1 MKTFRLHKVAT
12 LVAALA
18 LASAGIA
25 GDALAHGGGWRGVEA
40 AAAALAAA
48 VVVAWEAAVATAV
61 AALAAVV

>member
-25 GDALAHGGGWRGVEA
+25 GDALARGGGGGGVSGGGGGGGGGGA
-40 AAAALAAA
+40 GGG
-48 VVVAWEAAVATAV
+48 
-61 AALAAVV
+61 LAAVV

>member
-25 GDALAHGGGWRGVEA
+25 GDACSRGGGGVVVVVV
-40 AAAALAAA
+40 ALAAA
-48 VVVAWEAAVATAV
+48 VVAAWEAAVATAAV
-61 AALAAVV
+61 GALAAVV

>member
-25 GDALAHGGGWRGVEA
+25 GDAFAHGGGGGGGGGVVVVISSCTGG
-40 AAAALAAA
+40 A
-48 VVVAWEAAVATAV
+48 VVVLDVGPP
-61 AALAAVV
+61 

>member
-25 GDALAHGGGWRGVEA
+25 GDAFAHGGGGGGGEA
-40 AAAALAAA
+40 AGALAAA
-48 VVVAWEAAVATAV
+48 VVAEWEAAVATAV